1 MLTQQDTIM
10 IHALQKTSTDIAFG
24 RLLNLLIVIND
35 ATPRQRERAV
45 HATADEALVAS
56 AAFRSLERLAHC
68 RDYEIQQS
76 DEAGLDML
84 ARDADELSVDSLRA
98 ALHVCRP
105 GVLAERLRDLV
116 WNWDEKARVPLK
128 AGVNKRIM

>member
-1 MLTQQDTIM
+1 M
-10 IHALQKTSTDIAFG
+10 INALQQTSTDIAFG
-24 RLLNLLIVIND
+24 RLLDLLIVIND

-68 RDYEIQQS
+68 RDYEMQQS

-84 ARDADELSVDSLRA
+84 AQDADELSVEGLRA
-98 ALHVCRP
+98 ALQVCRP

-116 WNWDEKARVPLK
+116 WNWDEKARMPLK